1 MEMTSISYFT
11 PATALRRYGCL
22 RYRSAGAAE
31 PRSLRLRFRSAALTS
46 FGRVYVFYSDMRQQ
60 VPKPMYEPVLEG
72 ESVAL
77 IGNGDRF
84 V

>member
-1 MEMTSISYFT
+1 MTSIFRFSA
-11 PATALRRYGCL
+11 PTALRRYECI

-60 VPKPMYEPVLEG
+60 VPKPRFVSATEG
-72 ESVAL
+72 ELPAFNV
-77 IGNGDRF
+77 NGDRY